1 MMVHG
6 MAGWKVVAMV
16 EIVVVWK
23 VDDLVFAMVE

>member
-6 MAGWKVVAMV
+6 MAEWKVVAMV